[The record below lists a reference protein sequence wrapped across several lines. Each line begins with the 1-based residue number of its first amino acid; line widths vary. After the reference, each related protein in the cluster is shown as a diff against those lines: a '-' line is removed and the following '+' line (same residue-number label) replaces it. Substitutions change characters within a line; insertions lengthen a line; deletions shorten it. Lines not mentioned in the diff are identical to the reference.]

1 MNTNGNLK
9 IFKEKNLSDQSF
21 LIISFFTKNFISKA
35 KRLAD
40 SLDQL
45 NLNYKIFEIPE
56 IHFSKSNKGT
66 SNINYC
72 MPKLILEVFKKNQ
85 IPLLYVDSDIVFK
98 KKPELLSSFKQK
110 KIDFAIYNFIED
122 TDNEGYLPLKVN
134 IKVENKIIQKE
145 FFVTKVSV
153 PLVNSPKHEKQM
165 LTAGA
170 VAYFAN
176 SEPSIDL
183 LKKWLKNVERFP
195 RAVDDQTLDYTFNIE
210 LNEKKKLNIYWLPK
224 NYCRYNF
231 WIFTDPVINHPDELT
246 YRPEDNFDDITGIK
260 RYVRKNVLKRSNA
273 KIDKTHLIDIEKK
286 IIFKIVNNKIE
297 VVKKFIN
304 EVFI

>member
-1 MNTNGNLK
+1 MNLNDNLK

-35 KRLAD
+35 ERLAD

-72 MPKLILEVFKKNQ
+72 MPKLILEVFKKSKK
-85 IPLLYVDSDIVFK
+85 PLLYVDSDIVFK
-98 KKPELLSSFKQK
+98 KKPELLFSFKQK

-122 TDNEGYLPLKVN
+122 TDNEGYLPFKVN
-134 IKVENKIIQKE
+134 IKIKNKIVQKE

-153 PLVNSPKHEKQM
+153 PLVNSSKHEKQM

-176 SEPSIDL
+176 SEPSFNL

-210 LNEKKKLNIYWLPK
+210 FKKKKELNIYWLPK

-246 YRPEDNFDDITGIK
+246 HRPEDNFDDITGIK

-297 VVKKFIN
+297 IVKKFIN
-304 EVFI
+304 EVFL